1 MKHLLVA
8 AFALV
13 ISSSSMA
20 AGEKSHG
27 LDPAA
32 LENAIKTAG
41 SADQNL
47 TVTAPEVKDPTE
59 KLSQYINACLLQQ
72 GPKASA
78 DR

>member
-13 ISSSSMA
+13 VSSSTA
-20 AGEKSHG
+20 FAEEKSHG
-27 LDPAA
+27 VDPAA
-32 LENAIKTAG
+32 IDKAALAT
-41 SADQNL
+41 QNL
-47 TVTAPEVKDPTE
+47 SVAAPEVKDPTE

>member
-13 ISSSSMA
+13 VSSSA
-20 AGEKSHG
+20 AFAEEKSHG
-27 LDPAA
+27 EDPAA
-32 LENAIKTAG
+32 SDKAVLAT
-41 SADQNL
+41 QNL
-47 TVTAPEVKDPTE
+47 SAPAPEVKDPTE

-72 GPKASA
+72 GPKAST